1 MTFLFRQRV
10 AVLAGLLMLAAGA
23 VVFAFF
29 GRAVPVGAF
38 FLSALS
44 LAAAFSVAVVHLR
57 HVALAAVAV
66 FAPLPGLI
74 AAGPFAIGQG
84 LGMSALLAAY
94 GFANVAGL
102 LLCTLILRR
111 VAAGGVRDA
120 GQLGAGVPLLLPVAV
135 AMLTACI
142 VAVAWLSGTAPRF
155 ALGMSVELAA
165 GTALSLSFVAIAGL
179 MLPFTE
185 NAVTDINRAQERRAV
200 RFRFATKVVETRWG
214 LSVSGIVLAFAV
226 VGYFGAEPS
235 FARSLLLARPVWWA
249 ASTLIVFLAS
259 YAVGRD
265 ARDAAAAA
273 LVLVSQTLLSL
284 WLWNAAVG
292 HPTAIPFLEIVTVDA
307 VALMLMLVLLD
318 AARQHRAE
326 GNGASA
332 ARLRALEAC
341 GVPALYSCAGAAAA
355 LGPWIVLHGSMA
367 TLALLFLF
375 AGVASTLGLAA
386 AATALDVLVRRRLSV
401 EELYGRG

>member
-1 MTFLFRQRV
+1 M
-10 AVLAGLLMLAAGA
+10 
-23 VVFAFF
+23 
-29 GRAVPVGAF
+29 
-38 FLSALS
+38 
-44 LAAAFSVAVVHLR
+44 
-57 HVALAAVAV
+57 
-66 FAPLPGLI
+66 
-74 AAGPFAIGQG
+74 
-84 LGMSALLAAY
+84 
-94 GFANVAGL
+94 
-102 LLCTLILRR
+102 
-111 VAAGGVRDA
+111 
-120 GQLGAGVPLLLPVAV
+120 
-135 AMLTACI
+135 
-142 VAVAWLSGTAPRF
+142 
-155 ALGMSVELAA
+155 
-165 GTALSLSFVAIAGL
+165 
-179 MLPFTE
+179 
-185 NAVTDINRAQERRAV
+185 
-200 RFRFATKVVETRWG
+200 
-214 LSVSGIVLAFAV
+214 SGIVLMFAV
-226 VGYFGAEPS
+226 LGYFGAEPS
-235 FARSLLLARPVWWA
+235 FARSVLLARPVWWA
-249 ASTLIVFLAS
+249 ASTLIVFLAG

-375 AGVASTLGLAA
+375 AGVASTLGLTA